1 MKSRELLNELL
12 ALFGENIPSADFLRA
27 YQGAPGSRLPQRPVV
42 TGEVDSETV
51 KPSSEELKLRF
62 RIYLTEQDGLE
73 KAEELFAAMCKLCGE
88 SYPGFSAI
96 SRGAAERDKATGL
109 LTVVCS
115 LSFLTQGSG
124 GSGGSG
130 GPDSPGTAYGVRAI
144 LGGKEYT
151 ASGVKTSMSSSGK
164 NLISIGETEP
174 FAVLNEETEYT
185 VELEGIE
192 TAGLDRL
199 AGFTAEIGEGTN
211 KAVYLNCR
219 WKQLSDVLR
228 KAVFVSAVRE

>member
-1 MKSRELLNELL
+1 MKSHELLNELL
-12 ALFGENIPSADFLRA
+12 SLFEHNIPSADFFRA
-27 YQGAPGSRLPQRPVV
+27 YQAGKGSRRPERPVV
-42 TGEVDSETV
+42 TGEVDGEV
-51 KPSSEELKLRF
+51 IKPGSEELKLRF
-62 RIYLTEQDGLE
+62 RIYLPEENGLNT
-73 KAEELFAAMCKLCGE
+73 AEEIFAAICKLCGE

-96 SRGAAERDKATGL
+96 SRGAAERDKTTGL
-109 LTVVCS
+109 LSVVCT

-130 GPDSPGTAYGVRAI
+130 GTGTTYGCKVI

-174 FAVLNEETEYT
+174 FAVAGEETEYT
-185 VELEGIE
+185 VELQGIE

-199 AGFTAEIGEGTN
+199 AGFTAEIGEGSN
-211 KAVYLNCR
+211 RMKYQNCR

-228 KAVFVSAVRE
+228 KAVFVSAARVNA

>member
-1 MKSRELLNELL
+1 MKSHELLEALL
-12 ALFGENIPSADFLRA
+12 TLFEENIPEADFFRA
-27 YQGAPGSRLPQRPVV
+27 HRGNGGSRMPQRPAV

-51 KPSSEELKLRF
+51 KPGSEELKLRF

-73 KAEELFAAMCKLCGE
+73 QAEEIFAAMCKLCGE

-96 SRGAAERDKATGL
+96 SRGAAERDKTTGL

-115 LSFLTQGSG
+115 LSFLTQSSG
-124 GSGGSG
+124 GSGSG
-130 GPDSPGTAYGVRAI
+130 GTGTTYGCKI
-144 LGGKEYT
+144 LLGGKEYLVT
-151 ASGVKTSMSSSGK
+151 GVKTSVSKSGK
-164 NLISIGETEP
+164 NLVSVGETEP

-185 VELEGIE
+185 VELGGIE

-199 AGFTAEIGEGTN
+199 ASFAAEIGEGAN
-211 KAVYLNCR
+211 KVVYRNCR

-228 KAVFVSAVRE
+228 KAVFVSSARV